1 MVILIIYNIFT
12 IKYTGIVAHDLPI
25 FNYLPNYLKFDI
37 FFKIENFLDPSIY
50 NHVFLNNDIDY
61 DILNSSL
68 EEIDYNL
75 VQNEHELKDFSYL
88 K

>member
-1 MVILIIYNIFT
+1 LIF
-12 IKYTGIVAHDLPI
+12 
-25 FNYLPNYLKFDI
+25 

-75 VQNEHELKDFSYL
+75 DQNEHELKDFSYL